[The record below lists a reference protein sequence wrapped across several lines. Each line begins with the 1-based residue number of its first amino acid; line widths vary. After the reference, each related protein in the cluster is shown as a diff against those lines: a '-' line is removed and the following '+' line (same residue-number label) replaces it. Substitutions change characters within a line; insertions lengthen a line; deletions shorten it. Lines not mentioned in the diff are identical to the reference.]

1 MMRTSAIAAVI
12 CFAGAAAF
20 PAMAQAPDDG
30 KGRYALS
37 PVDGGV
43 LKLDKETGA
52 VSLCANKSGGWTC
65 EAVKD
70 AGTPGDVARLESE
83 NKELK
88 ARVKALEDDAAATGA
103 PLEPPAPKAQ
113 LPTEEEVDKALDY
126 VENIFKKFRDRIR
139 KYENAPPSP
148 GDPAPSDPGKGSK
161 QL

>member
-1 MMRTSAIAAVI
+1 MTKSSAIAALI
-12 CFAGAAAF
+12 CLAGASAF
-20 PAMAQAPDDG
+20 SAMAQTPDDG

-52 VSLCANKSGGWTC
+52 VSLCARKGDAWTC

-70 AGTPGDVARLESE
+70 VGSPGDVARLESE
-83 NKELK
+83 NKDLK
-88 ARVKALEDDAAATGA
+88 ARVKALEDDVAATVA

-139 KYENAPPSP
+139 KYEGDPPAP
-148 GDPAPSDPGKGSK
+148 GDAAPSDSGKGSK